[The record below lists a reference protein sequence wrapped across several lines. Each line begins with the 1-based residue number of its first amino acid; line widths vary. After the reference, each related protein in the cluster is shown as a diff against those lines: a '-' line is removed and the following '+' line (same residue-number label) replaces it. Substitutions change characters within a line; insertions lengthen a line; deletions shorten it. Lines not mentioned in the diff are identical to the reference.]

1 VTVAAET
8 ARAYVDLRA
17 FQTRL
22 RVALRN
28 VALQEETRGLA
39 RTRFEAGLAGERD
52 VAQAWANVESTR
64 ARVPALQSG
73 VRTAENRL
81 AVLVG
86 VAPGGLAEELGA
98 ELGEARPIP
107 VPPSEVAVGAPA
119 DLLRRRADVRRA
131 ETARIGVARAELLPR
146 LTLGGSLGVES
157 EGTGDLFE
165 RDSGVFGIGP
175 SLRWNLFDG
184 GRLRRLV
191 EARDARAR
199 QALVRWERTV
209 LVALEEAEN
218 AMTAFVRER
227 SRRLSLVL
235 ASTQARRAVALA
247 RTQYREGLT
256 DFQAVVDTERT
267 VASLEDELAQSE
279 AAIATSAIALY
290 KALGGG
296 WEHVG
301 VVAQAGGS

>member
-1 VTVAAET
+1 
-8 ARAYVDLRA
+8 
-17 FQTRL
+17 
-22 RVALRN
+22 
-28 VALQEETRGLA
+28 
-39 RTRFEAGLAGERD
+39 
-52 VAQAWANVESTR
+52 
-64 ARVPALQSG
+64 VPALQSG

-119 DLLRRRADVRRA
+119 DLLRRRADVRRAERELAA